1 MMVGVFQEEANNGPM
16 TTKRNAM
23 AQQFYRG
30 TPSA

>member
-1 MMVGVFQEEANNGPM
+1 MMVCTLKEDSTAGSM

-30 TPSA
+30 GV